1 MEKYGRKDKTRG
13 RETNYCDVDFSL
25 QTISPSPDDFFSLA
39 INMAEA
45 TKQFKWSADEATTTE
60 IILSGTCANDTI
72 RVSHLHIAPILMI
85 R

>member
-45 TKQFKWSADEATTTE
+45 TKQFK
-60 IILSGTCANDTI
+60 
-72 RVSHLHIAPILMI
+72 
-85 R
+85 